1 MTSTEGSSHA
11 PRSTI
16 ASWPVSLPA
25 IAKWL
30 DASASVSRPV
40 SGDLATT
47 ANFAL
52 VVSGVPTSGENT
64 NINGACGSSGS
75 TPAGQ
80 YWCISHVP
88 RPAPPMYERS
98 TCSSIAAVTPE
109 PVLKIHDERL
119 PEIAAGWHVT

>member
-1 MTSTEGSSHA
+1 M
-11 PRSTI
+11 
-16 ASWPVSLPA
+16 SLPA

-64 NINGACGSSGS
+64 NINGAWGSSGS
-75 TPAGQ
+75 MPAGQ

-98 TCSSIAAVTPE
+98 TSSSIARRLAE
-109 PVLKIHDERL
+109 PVLKSTSSAFPKYPPGGI
-119 PEIAAGWHVT
+119 